1 MHKDVRCYMG
11 WREKPLGTGEA
22 SVIVVTLDQCELKEK
37 KLRKLLKILRVTTFS
52 EETIDFR
59 IQELDREDEE

>member
-1 MHKDVRCYMG
+1 MG

-22 SVIVVTLDQCELKEK
+22 AFIVVPLEEEELSDKQ
-37 KLRKLLKILRVTTFS
+37 LGWLMKILKLTTFS

-59 IQELDREDEE
+59 IQELD